1 MATYRINESELR
13 DLIEESVRRVL
24 NESGIGLIGA
34 RNAAM
39 ANLKKRIGLG
49 VKRRYRPNGEKED
62 QQERYDKR
70 ESSMREDINRLF
82 KEEFGDKGLILP
94 CSAWYFGNPLYG
106 FHITVK
112 SIEQIN
118 AHNFSFN
125 CEMTVDNM
133 DAIPETLAPFVLPKD
148 MSNVILVYTFS
159 KRELRFTR
167 KKVGLTMTPHND
179 GTTGWSRILKFVGT
193 YNEGYSIL
201 AR

>member
-70 ESSMREDINRLF
+70 E
-82 KEEFGDKGLILP
+82 
-94 CSAWYFGNPLYG
+94 GNYIRVVQG
-106 FHITVK
+106 
-112 SIEQIN
+112 
-118 AHNFSFN
+118 
-125 CEMTVDNM
+125 
-133 DAIPETLAPFVLPKD
+133 
-148 MSNVILVYTFS
+148 
-159 KRELRFTR
+159 
-167 KKVGLTMTPHND
+167 
-179 GTTGWSRILKFVGT
+179 
-193 YNEGYSIL
+193 
-201 AR
+201 